1 MRLTKKRTNTEVEDF
16 MEKFPID
23 DKFSY
28 KIISTNGMIDQVKT
42 KDKTIIAWLKKKG
55 FSD

>member
-1 MRLTKKRTNTEVEDF
+1 MRLTKKRTNTEIEDF
-16 MEKFPID
+16 IAKFPMN
-23 DKFSY
+23 DKFTY

-42 KDKTIIAWLKKKG
+42 KDKEIIAWLKKKG

>member
-1 MRLTKKRTNTEVEDF
+1 MRLTKKRTNTEVDDF
-16 MEKFPID
+16 MKAFPLN

-28 KIISTNGMIDQVKT
+28 KIISTNGMIDQVRT

-55 FSD
+55 FTD